1 MTHGALTEHS
11 LMTPTGKGIG
21 REGKGREGKGREGE
35 GRGYV
40 CIASLGTQRARV
52 ADDAM
57 PGASR

>member
-11 LMTPTGKGIG
+11 LMTPIGKGKGNRKGKGIG
-21 REGKGREGKGREGE
+21 RE

-40 CIASLGTQRARV
+40 CIASLGTQRARA